1 MTARCGSSTKLDVGG
16 GCQNLAIRDSCW
28 SMSLVIIVVE
38 VGRSLS
44 SESLETLEGKRK
56 KERKMK
62 FLDKCAN

>member
-1 MTARCGSSTKLDVGG
+1 MEHVAK
-16 GCQNLAIRDSCW
+16 
-28 SMSLVIIVVE
+28 IVVE